1 MEKEFQVYGTI
12 TIQVE
17 LDITA
22 ESEDEAIEKAYKQFK
37 DDYNLD
43 VNGYSHIVG
52 DEEIELFVNEYD
64 NDEHDED

>member
-22 ESEDEAIEKAYKQFK
+22 ESEEDAVAQAIEAMK

-43 VNGYSHIVG
+43 VIGYSHNPEDV
-52 DEEIELFVNEYD
+52 EIDLTAIEYD
-64 NDEHDED
+64 EDND

>member
-22 ESEDEAIEKAYKQFK
+22 ESEEDAVAQAIEAMK

-43 VNGYSHIVG
+43 VIGYSHNPEDVEL
-52 DEEIELFVNEYD
+52 DLTAIEYV
-64 NDEHDED
+64 ED

>member
-1 MEKEFQVYGTI
+1 MEKDFQVYGTI

-22 ESEDEAIEKAYKQFK
+22 ESEEEAIEKAKEQFIS
-37 DDYNLD
+37 DYNLD

-52 DEEIELFVNEYD
+52 DEEIDLTAIEYD
-64 NDEHDED
+64 ELYKL

>member
-1 MEKEFQVYGTI
+1 MEKDFQVYGTI

-22 ESEDEAIEKAYKQFK
+22 ESEEDAVAQAIEALR

-43 VNGYSHIVG
+43 VIGYSHIPEDV
-52 DEEIELFVNEYD
+52 ELDLTAIEYD
-64 NDEHDED
+64 ELYEL